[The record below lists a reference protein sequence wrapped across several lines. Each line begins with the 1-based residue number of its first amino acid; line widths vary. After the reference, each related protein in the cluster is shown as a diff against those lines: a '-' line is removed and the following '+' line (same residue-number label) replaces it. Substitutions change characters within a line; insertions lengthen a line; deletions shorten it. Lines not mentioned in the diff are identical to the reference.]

1 MYRMVIT
8 PVRNGSKLRCEKRK
22 QKGKKRVSLLDHN
35 GSIYNFLL

>member
-22 QKGKKRVSLLDHN
+22 QKGKKGFLDHN